1 MVTCTWSDV
10 LPFAAMVMV
19 QFTDIGQ
26 STINKAAMSK
36 GVSSYV
42 LVAYSNALGTIF
54 LLPCFILLNKVSL
67 TFSLLGGQFLLG
79 IIGSSSLLLAYNG
92 VNYSSPTLASAMANL
107 IPIFTFILAV
117 IFRME
122 KLDLRRSSCQA
133 KVLGTIVSVSG
144 AFVIIIYKGSVIF
157 SPSNSPD
164 QNFMMISQQL
174 KWGLGGLMLAMV
186 CLLNATWGILQALFG
201 SLFHVG
207 VQTWCLHQKGPIFVA
222 MFRPL
227 GVAIAAVMVVI
238 FLGEAL
244 HLGSVIGSIIIA
256 VGFYAMM
263 WAQIKEKNTTLM
275 KDEVQSLAPSS
286 TQKTPLLQCKTSG
299 EDFID
304 IGAATI
310 NKAAMSKGMSSYVLV
325 VYSTALATVFLLPC
339 FIFQKKISLTL
350 SLLGGQFLLG
360 LIGSSNMLLAYNGI
374 NFSSPTV
381 ASAMGNCI
389 PIFTFILAIV
399 FRMEKLDLRR
409 SSCQAK
415 VLGTIVSVS
424 GAFVV
429 ILYKGSVIFSPSNS
443 PHQNLMMILQQS
455 NKWVIGGLMLA
466 MASILKSS
474 WNILQAIFGS
484 LFHIGIE
491 TWCLHQ
497 KGPVFVAM
505 FRPLAVAISAVM
517 VVIFLGEALHLGS
530 VIGSVMIAIGF
541 YAMMWAQ
548 VKESSS
554 SAIENEVPNLAA
566 TQKTP
571 LLQCSTSAEDG

>member
-1 MVTCTWSDV
+1 MYRYSGDENLSMTDEEI
-10 LPFAAMVMV
+10 PF
-19 QFTDIGQ
+19 
-26 STINKAAMSK
+26 
-36 GVSSYV
+36 
-42 LVAYSNALGTIF
+42 
-54 LLPCFILLNKVSL
+54 P
-67 TFSLLGGQFLLG
+67 
-79 IIGSSSLLLAYNG
+79 
-92 VNYSSPTLASAMANL
+92 
-107 IPIFTFILAV
+107 
-117 IFRME
+117 
-122 KLDLRRSSCQA
+122 
-133 KVLGTIVSVSG
+133 
-144 AFVIIIYKGSVIF
+144 
-157 SPSNSPD
+157 
-164 QNFMMISQQL
+164 
-174 KWGLGGLMLAMV
+174 
-186 CLLNATWGILQALFG
+186 
-201 SLFHVG
+201 
-207 VQTWCLHQKGPIFVA
+207 
-222 MFRPL
+222 MFRKL
-227 GVAIAAVMVVI
+227 VNDQ
-238 FLGEAL
+238 E
-244 HLGSVIGSIIIA
+244 
-256 VGFYAMM
+256 
-263 WAQIKEKNTTLM
+263 
-275 KDEVQSLAPSS
+275 
-286 TQKTPLLQCKTSG
+286 
-299 EDFID
+299 FID

-339 FIFQKKISLTL
+339 FILQKKISLTP

-443 PHQNLMMILQQS
+443 PHQNFMMILQQS
-455 NKWVIGGLMLA
+455 NKWVTGGLMLA

-474 WNILQAIFGS
+474 WNILQTSIVKNCPSMITVLFFYTFFVTLQSTVFSLFLESNPNAWVIRPDIEMISIVFSAIFGS
-484 LFHIGIE
+484 LFHI
-491 TWCLHQ
+491 
-497 KGPVFVAM
+497 
-505 FRPLAVAISAVM
+505 VM

-571 LLQCSTSAEDG
+571 LLECSTSAEDG

>member
-1 MVTCTWSDV
+1 
-10 LPFAAMVMV
+10 
-19 QFTDIGQ
+19 
-26 STINKAAMSK
+26 
-36 GVSSYV
+36 
-42 LVAYSNALGTIF
+42 
-54 LLPCFILLNKVSL
+54 
-67 TFSLLGGQFLLG
+67 
-79 IIGSSSLLLAYNG
+79 
-92 VNYSSPTLASAMANL
+92 
-107 IPIFTFILAV
+107 
-117 IFRME
+117 
-122 KLDLRRSSCQA
+122 
-133 KVLGTIVSVSG
+133 
-144 AFVIIIYKGSVIF
+144 
-157 SPSNSPD
+157 
-164 QNFMMISQQL
+164 
-174 KWGLGGLMLAMV
+174 
-186 CLLNATWGILQALFG
+186 
-201 SLFHVG
+201 
-207 VQTWCLHQKGPIFVA
+207 
-222 MFRPL
+222 
-227 GVAIAAVMVVI
+227 
-238 FLGEAL
+238 
-244 HLGSVIGSIIIA
+244 
-256 VGFYAMM
+256 
-263 WAQIKEKNTTLM
+263 
-275 KDEVQSLAPSS
+275 
-286 TQKTPLLQCKTSG
+286 
-299 EDFID
+299 
-304 IGAATI
+304 
-310 NKAAMSKGMSSYVLV
+310 MSKGMSSYVLV

-339 FIFQKKISLTL
+339 FIFQKKISLAL

-474 WNILQAIFGS
+474 WNILQTSIVKNCPSMITVLFFYTFFVTLQSTVISLFLESNPNAWVLRPDIEMISIVFSAIFGS

-505 FRPLAVAISAVM
+505 FRPLAVPISAVM

-571 LLQCSTSAEDG
+571 LLQCSTSADG

>member
-1 MVTCTWSDV
+1 
-10 LPFAAMVMV
+10 MVMV

-122 KLDLRRSSCQA
+122 KLDLRKSSCQA

-144 AFVIIIYKGSVIF
+144 AFVIILYKGSVIF

-186 CLLNATWGILQALFG
+186 CLLNATWGILQTEMVKNCPSMITILFFYNFFVTIQCTIFSLFMERNRNAWIIRPDIEMISIVFSALFG

-286 TQKTPLLQCKTSG
+286 TQKTPLLQCRTSG
-299 EDFID
+299 ED
-304 IGAATI
+304 A
-310 NKAAMSKGMSSYVLV
+310 
-325 VYSTALATVFLLPC
+325 
-339 FIFQKKISLTL
+339 
-350 SLLGGQFLLG
+350 
-360 LIGSSNMLLAYNGI
+360 
-374 NFSSPTV
+374 
-381 ASAMGNCI
+381 
-389 PIFTFILAIV
+389 
-399 FRMEKLDLRR
+399 
-409 SSCQAK
+409 
-415 VLGTIVSVS
+415 
-424 GAFVV
+424 
-429 ILYKGSVIFSPSNS
+429 
-443 PHQNLMMILQQS
+443 
-455 NKWVIGGLMLA
+455 
-466 MASILKSS
+466 
-474 WNILQAIFGS
+474 
-484 LFHIGIE
+484 
-491 TWCLHQ
+491 
-497 KGPVFVAM
+497 
-505 FRPLAVAISAVM
+505 
-517 VVIFLGEALHLGS
+517 
-530 VIGSVMIAIGF
+530 
-541 YAMMWAQ
+541 
-548 VKESSS
+548 
-554 SAIENEVPNLAA
+554 
-566 TQKTP
+566 
-571 LLQCSTSAEDG
+571 